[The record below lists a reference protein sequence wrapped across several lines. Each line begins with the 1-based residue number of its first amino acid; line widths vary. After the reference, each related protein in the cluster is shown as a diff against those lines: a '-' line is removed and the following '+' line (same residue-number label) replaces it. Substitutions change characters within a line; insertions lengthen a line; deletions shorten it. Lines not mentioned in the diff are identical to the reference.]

1 MGEAAITLYGI
12 ANCDSVRKAR
22 KWLAERGV
30 DYRFHD
36 FRKDGL
42 DERQLRAWV
51 AELGWEALLN
61 RRGSTWRKLP
71 ETVRATVNRKAAAD
85 IMLKHPASIRR
96 PVLEHGGK
104 LYLGFSADSYR
115 AIFDRSAS

>member
-1 MGEAAITLYGI
+1 MGGAAITLYGI
-12 ANCDSVRKAR
+12 ANCDNVRKAR

-42 DERQLRAWV
+42 DQQRLRAWI

-61 RRGSTWRKLP
+61 RRGASWRKLP
-71 ETVRATVNRKAAAD
+71 EAVRDGMDEEAAVRV
-85 IMLKHPASIRR
+85 MLEQPAIIKRPLLDLGSERR
-96 PVLEHGGK
+96 
-104 LYLGFSADSYR
+104 LGFSPASYEELF
-115 AIFDRSAS
+115 A

>member
-1 MGEAAITLYGI
+1 MGGAAITLYGI

-30 DYRFHD
+30 EYRFHD

-61 RRGSTWRKLP
+61 RRGTTWRKLS
-71 ETVRATVNRKAAAD
+71 ETVRDGIDEQAAVRV
-85 IMLKHPASIRR
+85 MLEQPAIIKRPLLDLGGERR
-96 PVLEHGGK
+96 
-104 LYLGFSADSYR
+104 LGFSPASYEELF
-115 AIFDRSAS
+115 A

>member
-71 ETVRATVNRKAAAD
+71 ESVRAGMDEAAAVRV
-85 IMLKHPASIRR
+85 MLEQPAIIKRPLLDLGGERR
-96 PVLEHGGK
+96 I
-104 LYLGFSADSYR
+104 GFSPAGYGELF
-115 AIFDRSAS
+115 A

>member
-36 FRKDGL
+36 LRKDGL

-51 AELGWEALLN
+51 AELGWQALLN
-61 RRGSTWRKLP
+61 RRGTTWRKLP
-71 ETVRATVNRKAAAD
+71 EAVRDGIDEPAAVRM
-85 IMLKHPASIRR
+85 MLAQPAIIQRPLLDLGSERR
-96 PVLEHGGK
+96 
-104 LYLGFSADSYR
+104 LGFSPASYEELF
-115 AIFDRSAS
+115 A